1 MKRMIKW
8 TLLSGGVGFVG
19 FAILFYAA
27 AGHAG
32 PERGIF
38 FVFALMA
45 AIPVAIVGAILAA
58 LLALR
63 DGLTEI
69 RRELERLR
77 RVRFDEPSSPSEH
90 YQPKSFDR
98 GME

>member
-1 MKRMIKW
+1 MRRMILW
-8 TLLSGGVGFVG
+8 TLLSGGVGFIG
-19 FAILFYAA
+19 FAVLFYAA

-58 LLALR
+58 LMALR
-63 DGLTEI
+63 DGLSEI
-69 RRELERLR
+69 RHELERLR
-77 RVRFDEPSSPSEH
+77 RGRQGEPSSPTEQ
-90 YQPKSFDR
+90 YQPKRFDR
-98 GME
+98 GPE